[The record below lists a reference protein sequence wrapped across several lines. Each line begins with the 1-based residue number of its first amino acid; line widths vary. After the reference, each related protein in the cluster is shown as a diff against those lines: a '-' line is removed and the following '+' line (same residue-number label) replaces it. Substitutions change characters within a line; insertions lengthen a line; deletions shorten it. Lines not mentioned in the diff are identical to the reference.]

1 MAFLMLIFPL
11 KSVENAPPGTVIDV
25 DIVHPTE
32 TDFYLLS
39 HKGLLVRHC

>member
-1 MAFLMLIFPL
+1 MAFLMLIFLL